1 MSNVRVAIAG
11 ATGYA
16 GEELIRL
23 LFTHPKVQLTC
34 LAASAKR
41 ERPVPVSELYP
52 RFAHQLDLAI
62 ESLDAGRLAQSCEVA
77 LLALPHGMSMDL
89 VPALLQAGRFV
100 IDLAG
105 DFRFKDPAIF
115 HRWYGKTHTHPALL
129 QEAVYGL
136 SELWAQTIRD
146 ARLIATPG
154 CYATAAILAC
164 APLLR
169 AGLVERDGIVVD
181 AKSGLTGAGRKAE
194 PDFLFA
200 EMNENLWAYKVNAHQ
215 HAPEIEQ
222 ALAVCGG
229 DGAVSLCFVPH
240 VVPLNR
246 GIFSTIYLRLIRDVT
261 RQEVEE
267 AYRDCY
273 RQAPFVRLR
282 PEHQW
287 PRIRDVEGTNYCDL
301 AFLVDGAR
309 RRLIVTAVIDNLMK
323 GAAGQAVQN
332 LNLRMGWP
340 ETTGLLS

>member
-23 LFTHPKVQLTC
+23 LLTHPRVQLTC

-52 RFAHQLDLAI
+52 RFARQLDLAI
-62 ESLDAGRLAQSCEVA
+62 ESLDVDRLARSCDVA
-77 LLALPHGMSMDL
+77 LLVLPHGMSMDL
-89 VPALLQAGRFV
+89 VPALLKAGRIV

-105 DFRFKDPAIF
+105 DFRLKDPAIF
-115 HRWYGKTHTHPALL
+115 ERWYGKAHTQPALL
-129 QEAVYGL
+129 QEAAYGL
-136 SELWAQTIRD
+136 PELEARTIRE
-146 ARLIATPG
+146 ARLIANPG

-169 AGLVERDGIVVD
+169 ARLVERDGIVID

-222 ALAVCGG
+222 ALAACGS

-246 GIFSTIYLRLIRDVT
+246 GIFSTIYLRLSRDVT
-261 RQEVEE
+261 RQQVEE
-267 AYRDCY
+267 AYRDGY

-301 AFLVDGAR
+301 AFLVDGPR
-309 RRLIVTAVIDNLMK
+309 RRLIVTAVIDNLVK

-340 ETTGLLS
+340 ETTGLLA